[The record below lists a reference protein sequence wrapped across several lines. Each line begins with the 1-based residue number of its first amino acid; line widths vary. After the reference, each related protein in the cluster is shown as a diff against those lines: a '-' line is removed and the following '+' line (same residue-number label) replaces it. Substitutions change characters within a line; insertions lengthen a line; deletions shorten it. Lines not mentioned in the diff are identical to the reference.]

1 VTTGMFRPATI
12 AFKRMFMRVFTKVNG
27 EIRVWEIDTLDPEE
41 AINALRDELGVGHK
55 PTILALVK
63 Y

>member
-1 VTTGMFRPATI
+1 
-12 AFKRMFMRVFTKVNG
+12 MRVFTKVNG

-41 AINALRDELGVGHK
+41 AIKALRDELGAGHK